1 MCPRGGSGRPWGQA
15 RSRPPRGRDSAPSRR
30 ILNPSA
36 TGSNVGLRAWRGPVR
51 HLLPSRVG
59 RCGRCMP
66 SPTRM
71 PAPRRRGRGPTRG
84 PVEVHLGANVGLREG
99 CRDAKH
105 RAKRRNGTDRNQVQN
120 GVAHRR
126 LPIGPTEPT
135 RALRGTADLPRPDE
149 ITVRPL
155 NVVVNP
161 STTARDLSSFK
172 LGRTLPMSFRPAS

>member
-1 MCPRGGSGRPWGQA
+1 MCPRGGTGRPWGRA
-15 RSRPPRGRDSAPSRR
+15 HSRPPRGRDSAPSRR

-36 TGSNVGLRAWRGPVR
+36 TGIDVGLRAWRGPVR
-51 HLLPSRVG
+51 HLLPTRGG
-59 RCGRCMP
+59 RCGRCTP

-71 PAPRRRGRGPTRG
+71 AAPRRRGRGPARG

-99 CRDAKH
+99 CRDAMH
-105 RAKRRNGTDRNQVQN
+105 RAKRGNETDRNQVQN

-135 RALRGTADLPRPDE
+135 RALRGTADLPRPDV
-149 ITVRPL
+149 ITVRPAEEA
-155 NVVVNP
+155 VNP
-161 STTARDLSSFK
+161 SATVPDLSSLK